1 MDPEARLARGL
12 QRILHRSAT
21 EREVHAFSRYLTLLL
36 QWNRVYSFTSY
47 RNPARI
53 IDRLFLDSLLFLSVL
68 PAGTSRLLDVGS
80 GAGIPG
86 LPLKIVE
93 PDLSVTLIE
102 AHRRRTSF
110 LATLVRELRL
120 EGVHVLRGRAESLI
134 EEVPSLEGG
143 FDAVVTRAF
152 GPPALVAPL
161 ALRFLR
167 PGGRFVASGP
177 PSGKPS
183 SELAGLGSWHV
194 VTAPVLGLS
203 RRFLTVQKK
212 LEPGHGDL

>member
-1 MDPEARLARGL
+1 LDPEARLARGL

-21 EREVHAFSRYLTLLL
+21 EREVHAFSRYLALLL

-47 RNPARI
+47 RDPARV

-102 AHRRRTSF
+102 ARRRRTSF

-120 EGVHVLRGRAESLI
+120 EGVQVLRGRAESLI
-134 EEVPSLEGG
+134 EGVPSLEGG
-143 FDAVVTRAF
+143 FDAVVARAF
-152 GPPALVAPL
+152 GPLALVAPL

-177 PSGKPS
+177 PPGKPL
-183 SELAGLGSWHV
+183 SELTGLGSWHV
-194 VTAPVLGLS
+194 VTSPVSGLS